1 MTVRITA
8 MSFDGPD
15 ANPGTIRA
23 VLGATGQALKRN
35 GGDPGVRYLEGTVV
49 DSPKL
54 LGAPVKNTAVVEAE

>member
-1 MTVRITA
+1 MTIRITA

-23 VLGATGQALKRN
+23 VLGATAQTLKRN
-35 GGDPGVRYLEGTVV
+35 GGDPGVKYVEGTVV

-54 LGAPVKNTAVVEAE
+54 LAAPVKPDAACEAE